1 MKSNEEINNIKNEI
15 IQHIDEPKQLELLYR
30 KNKTSFQRAFNSIYL
45 DIKINVSAEIWNER
59 LNYQEEEIN
68 RGIKGESIVVVAI
81 ALLTGLLAK
90 IPNIFKIDL
99 DYFFARNLGLVALP
113 LLMIYF
119 IWKQKL
125 EINKILLPLIVVIV
139 SGIYINLLPDNSK
152 SDTLILASIHLP
164 ILLWTILG
172 YTFTGGDLKSNTK
185 KIEFL
190 RYNGDLVVMVAV
202 MLLSGALFSAITFGL
217 FELIQVNIQNF
228 YADYVIVWGLSTIP
242 ILATFLVRNNPQLVS
257 KISPVIAKIFTPL
270 VAILLLI
277 FLSAFAY
284 TGKNIYQ
291 DREFLMVFNALLI
304 GVMAIILFSIS
315 EATKN
320 NKNKTSLLFLLV
332 LSILT
337 IITNGIAV
345 SAILFRMFEYGMTPN
360 RLAVLGSNILIFIN
374 IIWITY
380 RLLTNIKG
388 KTTSED
394 IENTI
399 AVFLPIYGLWTAI
412 VTFVFPVVFGFK

>member
-345 SAILFRMFEYGMTPN
+345 SAIGFRLFEYGMTPN

-399 AVFLPIYGLWTAI
+399 AVFLPIFGLWTAI

>member
-1 MKSNEEINNIKNEI
+1 MDNNNEFNRLKNEI

-90 IPNIFKIDL
+90 IPKIFKINL

-217 FELIQVNIQNF
+217 FELIQVNIQKF

-332 LSILT
+332 LSMLT

-345 SAILFRMFEYGMTPN
+345 FAIGFRLFEYGMTPN

>member
-1 MKSNEEINNIKNEI
+1 MDNNNEFNRLKNEI

-345 SAILFRMFEYGMTPN
+345 SAIVFRLFEYGMTPN

>member
-15 IQHIDEPKQLELLYR
+15 IQHIDEPKQLEFLYR

-190 RYNGDLVVMVAV
+190 RYNGDLVVMIAV

-345 SAILFRMFEYGMTPN
+345 SAIGFRLFEYGMTPN

>member
-1 MKSNEEINNIKNEI
+1 MDNNNEFNRLKNEI

-345 SAILFRMFEYGMTPN
+345 SAIGFRLFEYGMTPN

>member
-1 MKSNEEINNIKNEI
+1 MERTDEFNNIKEEI
-15 IQHIDEPKQLELLYR
+15 IQYLDDPKKLEVLYR
-30 KNKTSFQRAFNSIYL
+30 KNKVSFHSAFNSIYL
-45 DIKINVSAEIWNER
+45 DIKSNTSAEIWNER

-68 RGIKGESIVVVAI
+68 RGIKGESFVVLIVAF
-81 ALLTGLLAK
+81 LTGLLAK
-90 IPNIFKIDL
+90 IPNIFGIDP
-99 DYFFARNLGLVALP
+99 DYFFARNIGLVALP

-125 EINKILLPLIVVIV
+125 DIKTILFPLITVII
-139 SGIYINLLPDNSK
+139 SGIYINLLPDNNK
-152 SDTLILASIHLP
+152 SDTLILACIHLP

-172 YTFTGGDLKSNTK
+172 YTFIEGDLKSSAK
-185 KIEFL
+185 KIDFL
-190 RYNGDLVVMVAV
+190 RYNGDLAVMAAV
-202 MLLSGALFSAITFGL
+202 MLLSGGLFTGITFGL
-217 FELIQVNIQNF
+217 FELIQVKIQDF
-228 YADYVIVWGLSTIP
+228 YANYVIVWGLSTIP
-242 ILATFLVRNNPQLVS
+242 ILATFLVRNNSQLVS

-270 VAILLLI
+270 VAMLLLI

-304 GVMAIILFSIS
+304 GVMAIILFSVS

-320 NKNKTSLLFLLV
+320 NKNKLSLVFLLA

-337 IITNGIAV
+337 IITNGLAV
-345 SAILFRMFEYGMTPN
+345 SAIGFRLFEYGISPN
-360 RLAVLGSNILIFIN
+360 RLAVLGSNILIFLN
-374 IIWITY
+374 LIWITY
-380 RLLTNIKG
+380 KLLTNIKG
-388 KTTSED
+388 KASVED

-399 AVFLPIYGLWTAI
+399 AFFLPIYGLWTAI

>member
-345 SAILFRMFEYGMTPN
+345 SAIGFRLFEYGMTPN

>member
-1 MKSNEEINNIKNEI
+1 MENNNEFNRLKNEI

-30 KNKTSFQRAFNSIYL
+30 KNKDPFKKAFNSIFP
-45 DIKINVSAEIWNER
+45 DIKNNTSVQIWNER
-59 LNYQEEEIN
+59 LNFQEE
-68 RGIKGESIVVVAI
+68 SISWGLNKELYLVVLI
-81 ALLTGLLAK
+81 AFLTGLLAK
-90 IPNIFKIDL
+90 IPNVFGIEL
-99 DYFFARNLGLVALP
+99 DYFFARNIGLVALP
-113 LLMIYF
+113 LLMTYF

-125 EINKILLPLIVVIV
+125 DIKKILLPLVVVIV
-139 SGIYINLLPDNSK
+139 SGIYINLLPDNNK

-172 YTFTGGDLKSNTK
+172 FTFTGGDLKSSTK

-190 RYNGDLVVMVAV
+190 RFNGDLAVMAAV
-202 MLLSGALFSAITFGL
+202 MLLSGALFTGITFGL

-304 GVMAIILFSIS
+304 GVMAIILFSVS

-345 SAILFRMFEYGMTPN
+345 SAIGFRLFEYGISPN
-360 RLAVLGSNILIFIN
+360 RMAVLGSNILIFIN
-374 IIWITY
+374 LIWLTY
-380 RLLTNIKG
+380 RLLMNIKG
-388 KTTSED
+388 KTSID
-394 IENTI
+394 NIENTI
-399 AVFLPIYGLWTAI
+399 AFFLPIYGLWTAI